1 LARGHDVNGAIVLA
15 DSTLTAGGHMSQQPV
30 IASVDGSEKAARAIA
45 VATAIAKLAD
55 ADLNV
60 MRVIDIP
67 SERLLSHAEAIGL
80 DDAVVSGRRQVETEL
95 ANTVAGLSVGP
106 GRRVTLE
113 VLEASDVATAIVGH
127 AVQRNGRVLVM
138 ATRAPRALERAI
150 AGSVADRVVRESP
163 LPVVLV
169 PPGAAFLEGKT
180 MRITRVLVPQDG
192 SSLAFRCLEFL
203 VELPYASDLE
213 YVLVEV
219 VSTTELRVEAE
230 LRLKASATWLRA
242 RGVKSV
248 EVVVA
253 DASDAAAAIVGAVR
267 EVFPDIIAMSTR
279 GKSGLGRLML
289 GSVAEGVIRSSEL
302 PVLLLTP
309 RMLAQ

>member
-1 LARGHDVNGAIVLA
+1 M
-15 DSTLTAGGHMSQQPV
+15 TQQPV
-30 IASVDGSEKAARAIA
+30 VASVDGSAKAARAIA

-67 SERLLSHAEAIGL
+67 SERLRAHAEAIGL
-80 DDAVVSGRRQVETEL
+80 DDAVVTGRREAETQL
-95 ANTVAGLSVGP
+95 ADAVAGVAIRA
-106 GRRVTLE
+106 GRRVTFD
-113 VLEASDVATAIVGH
+113 VLEANEVVDAIIGH
-127 AVQRNGRVLVM
+127 AVRRNACVLVM

-163 LPVVLV
+163 YPVVLV
-169 PPGAAFLEGKT
+169 PPGAAFLGGKS
-180 MRITRVLVPQDG
+180 MHITRVLVPQDG

-203 VELPYASDLE
+203 IELPNARDLE

-219 VSTTELRVEAE
+219 VSTPDARGDAE
-230 LRLKASATWLRA
+230 TRMKTSAAWLRA

-248 EVVVA
+248 EVVIA

-267 EVFPDIIAMSTR
+267 EVFPDVIAMSTR
-279 GKSGLGRLML
+279 GTSGLGRLIL

>member
-1 LARGHDVNGAIVLA
+1 M
-15 DSTLTAGGHMSQQPV
+15 TQQPV
-30 IASVDGSEKAARAIA
+30 IASVDGSDKAARAIT

-67 SERLLSHAEAIGL
+67 SERLLAQAEAIGL
-80 DDAVVSGRRQVETEL
+80 DDAVLTGRREAETQL
-95 ANTVAGLSVGP
+95 ADTIAGVIVGP
-106 GRRVTLE
+106 GRRVTFD
-113 VLEASDVATAIVGH
+113 VLEANDVVGAIVSY
-127 AVQRNGRVLVM
+127 AVRRNARVLVM
-138 ATRAPRALERAI
+138 ATRAPGALERAI

-163 LPVVLV
+163 YPVVLV
-169 PPGAAFLEGKT
+169 PPGAAFLGGKT
-180 MRITRVLVPQDG
+180 MQITRVLVPQDG

-203 VELPYASDLE
+203 IELPHARDLE

-219 VSTTELRVEAE
+219 VATNELRVDAE
-230 LRLKASATWLRA
+230 LRLKHSAAWLRA

-248 EVVVA
+248 EVIVA

-267 EVFPDIIAMSTR
+267 EVFPDVIAMSTR
-279 GKSGLGRLML
+279 GASGLGRLIL
-289 GSVAEGVIRSSEL
+289 GSVAEGVVRSSEL